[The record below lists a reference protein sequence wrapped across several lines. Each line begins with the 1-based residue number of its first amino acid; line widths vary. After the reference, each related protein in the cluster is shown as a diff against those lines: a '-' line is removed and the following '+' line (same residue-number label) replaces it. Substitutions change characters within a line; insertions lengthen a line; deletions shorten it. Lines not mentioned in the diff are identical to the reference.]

1 MGIYYVE
8 IALGDKL
15 EENSVGELMT
25 RLKEVIKKHSPKE
38 RLRFKASKSIYQKK
52 KRNTQQNPVE
62 NCSFFTADMKKWEE
76 IILFNEPCL
85 RKSGGWLYL

>member
-8 IALGDKL
+8 ITLGDKL

-38 RLRFKASKSIYQKK
+38 RLRFKASKSIYQKINK

-62 NCSFFTADMKKWEE
+62 NCSFFSADMKK
-76 IILFNEPCL
+76 
-85 RKSGGWLYL
+85 